1 MNGSGVEGN
10 IVAEEQY
17 SLEAQTVQQGHE
29 VCIVDILQYYC
40 YALLQGL
47 RHLTD
52 KLKTGEI
59 FIFVLF
65 NSNGVATTIHSDSCS
80 QQSTIAAASIY
91 EYCLLTVPCKAKNIG
106 KRRW

>member
-1 MNGSGVEGN
+1 MDGSRIEGN

-17 SLEAQTVQQGHE
+17 SLEGQAFQQGHE
-29 VCIVDILQYYC
+29 VCVVDILQYYC
-40 YALLQGL
+40 YTLLQGG

-52 KLKTGEI
+52 KLKTGK
-59 FIFVLF
+59 IFVLVLL
-65 NSNGVATTIHSDSCS
+65 NSNGVATTIYRDSCS

-91 EYCLLTVPCKAKNIG
+91 EHCLLRVSCRAENIG